1 MEKRTPINI
10 KITNERRGLI
20 VVVRCVNSDG
30 LVAIIN
36 IKNKIVSNS
45 FLKKLINLDYLSLGV
60 PKNSLVTNVLASNIY
75 NHINNITSN
84 MYMKKK
90 WSVSFN
96 I

>member
-60 PKNSLVTNVLASNIY
+60 PKNSLATNVLASNIY

>member
-45 FLKKLINLDYLSLGV
+45 FLKKLINLDYLSLGI
-60 PKNSLVTNVLASNIY
+60 PKNSLATNVLASNIY
-75 NHINNITSN
+75 NHINNIASN